1 MEDMYLAEDMYQEGD
16 SSNKEEEED
25 SRETS
30 MKLSVTHVIKRDIS
44 VAIVPSMYGTNN
56 KARDERQ

>member
-30 MKLSVTHVIKRDIS
+30 MKLSVTYVIGKDI
-44 VAIVPSMYGTNN
+44 
-56 KARDERQ
+56 

>member
-1 MEDMYLAEDMYQEGD
+1 MEDIYLVEGTHPGEDP
-16 SSNKEEEED
+16 SNKGEEED